1 MRYLTP
7 KQTHDATF
15 NSRRVSRQQSE
26 RGKGKRARE
35 RERRAALISL
45 SYFCRLLHNR
55 NLRSSYL
62 LRSLASGAFDT
73 GQAKMIDD

>member
-35 RERRAALISL
+35 REKSSSDITELFL
-45 SYFCRLLHNR
+45 SPAPQQK
-55 NLRSSYL
+55 SS
-62 LRSLASGAFDT
+62 
-73 GQAKMIDD
+73 I